1 MSYWCHMMSYVYDC
15 TWYIM
20 LQVSHTY
27 ALFFQYVATDWTI
40 PVHLPK
46 VQWVSGATESRPWR
60 LTTTGGAV
68 RLDLG
73 ISRLVRF
80 GTADCLLYINCVLF
94 VQFIQFFGNKKV
106 TKAERWWQKSSL
118 RLRWSVCPT
127 KTWPDNISWCYWIIH
142 SDENKIHI
150 NVRNKLSIQQW

>member
-1 MSYWCHMMSYVYDC
+1 MLSFTYYPADKSSWASVATMCVYMIYIYHIQHIIFVDTFILLSYDVILMSYDVVCKYDC
-15 TWYIM
+15 TCYMYHI
-20 LQVSHTY
+20 HT
-27 ALFFQYVATDWTI
+27 LFSFNMSQPDWSI

-80 GTADCLLYINCVLF
+80 GTAIY
-94 VQFIQFFGNKKV
+94 
-106 TKAERWWQKSSL
+106 TRWWFQTFL
-118 RLRWSVCPT
+118 MFTPIWGRWTHFDS
-127 KTWPDNISWCYWIIH
+127 YF
-142 SDENKIHI
+142 
-150 NVRNKLSIQQW
+150 